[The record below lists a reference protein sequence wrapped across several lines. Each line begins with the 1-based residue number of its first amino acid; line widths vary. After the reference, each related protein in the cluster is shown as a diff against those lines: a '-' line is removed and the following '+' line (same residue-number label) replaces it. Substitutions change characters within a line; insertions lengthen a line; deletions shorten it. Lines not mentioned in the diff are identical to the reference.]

1 MIKFGLAGYPIAD
14 SLSPRL
20 FDAAYHGNWPYEL
33 LESPDFETIVERFR
47 TEDFRA
53 INVTAPFKTLA
64 LGVSDVISEEAS
76 RCGAANILL
85 RKDGRIEA
93 HNSDLT
99 ALIAMIGLAK
109 SVLVIGGGGAGKA
122 AISAARIVGVEPSLR
137 HHDELLEGPL
147 EADVV
152 VCTLPQYAPGLEH
165 IRCRKLI
172 EANYKTPCCDALPGI
187 KEYIPGTTWLKLQA
201 LLGYELM
208 TGEKPDVKA
217 VMTTI

>member
-33 LESPDFETIVERFR
+33 LESTDFEAIIKRFR
-47 TEDFRA
+47 TEDFKA

-64 LGVSDVISEEAS
+64 LGVSDVISEEAR
-76 RCGAANILL
+76 RCGAANILV

-93 HNSDLT
+93 HNSDLM
-99 ALIAMIGLAK
+99 ALIVMIGLAK

-122 AISAARIVGVEPSLR
+122 AISAARTIGVKPVLR
-137 HHDELLEGPL
+137 HHDELAEPL

-152 VCTLPQYAPGLEH
+152 VCTLPRYAPGLEH

-201 LLGYELM
+201 ILGYELM
-208 TGEKPDVKA
+208 TGEKPDVEA
-217 VMTTI
+217 VLGAI

>member
-99 ALIAMIGLAK
+99 ALIAMIGMAK

-122 AISAARIVGVEPSLR
+122 AISAARTIGVEPVLR
-137 HHDELLEGPL
+137 HHDELAEPL

-152 VCTLPQYAPGLEH
+152 VCTLPRYAPGLEH

-217 VMTTI
+217 VMTAI

>member
-64 LGVSDVISEEAS
+64 LGVSDVISEEAR

-93 HNSDLT
+93 HNSDLM
-99 ALIAMIGLAK
+99 ALIVMIGLAK

-137 HHDELLEGPL
+137 HHDELAEPL

-152 VCTLPQYAPGLEH
+152 VCTLPRYASGLEH

-201 LLGYELM
+201 ILGYELM
-208 TGEKPDVKA
+208 TGEKPDVEA
-217 VMTTI
+217 VLGAI

>member
-20 FDAAYHGNWPYEL
+20 FDAAYHGTWPYEL
-33 LESPDFETIVERFR
+33 LESTDFEAVIKRFR
-47 TEDFRA
+47 TEDFKA

-64 LGVSDVISEEAS
+64 LGVSDVISEEAR
-76 RCGAANILL
+76 RCGAANILV

-99 ALIAMIGLAK
+99 ALIAMIGLAE
-109 SVLVIGGGGAGKA
+109 SVLVIGGGGAGKT
-122 AISAARIVGVEPSLR
+122 AISAARTIGIEPVLK

-152 VCTLPQYAPGLEH
+152 VCTLPRYAPGLER

-172 EANYKTPCCDALPGI
+172 EANYKTPCCNALPGV
-187 KEYIPGTTWLKLQA
+187 EQYIPGTTWLKLQA

-208 TGEKPDVKA
+208 TGKIPDTKSVLA
-217 VMTTI
+217 AI

>member
-1 MIKFGLAGYPIAD
+1 M
-14 SLSPRL
+14 
-20 FDAAYHGNWPYEL
+20 
-33 LESPDFETIVERFR
+33 
-47 TEDFRA
+47 
-53 INVTAPFKTLA
+53 
-64 LGVSDVISEEAS
+64 SDVISEEAR
-76 RCGAANILL
+76 RCGAANILV

-93 HNSDLT
+93 HNSDLM
-99 ALIAMIGLAK
+99 ALIVMIGLAK

-122 AISAARIVGVEPSLR
+122 AISAARTIGVEPVLR

-152 VCTLPQYAPGLEH
+152 VCTLPRYAPGLEH

-201 LLGYELM
+201 ILGYELM

-217 VMTTI
+217 VLGAI

>member
-33 LESPDFETIVERFR
+33 LESTDFEAIIKRFR
-47 TEDFRA
+47 TEDFKA

-64 LGVSDVISEEAS
+64 LGVSDVISEEAR
-76 RCGAANILL
+76 RCGAANILV

-93 HNSDLT
+93 HNSDFL
-99 ALIAMIGLAK
+99 ALKEMLRGAE

-122 AISAARIVGVEPSLR
+122 ALSAARALGVEPSLR
-137 HHDELLEGPL
+137 HHDELAEPL

-152 VCTLPQYAPGLEH
+152 VCTLPRYAPGLEH

-201 LLGYELM
+201 ILGYELM
-208 TGEKPDVKA
+208 TGEKPDVEA
-217 VMTTI
+217 VLGAI

>member
-33 LESPDFETIVERFR
+33 LESPDFEVVADRFR
-47 TEDFRA
+47 RKPFRA
-53 INVTAPFKTLA
+53 INVTAPFKSAA
-64 LGVSDVISEEAS
+64 LQLCDSLSEEV
-76 RCGAANILL
+76 RECGAANILV
-85 RKDGRIEA
+85 KESGIKA
-93 HNSDLT
+93 YNSDFL
-99 ALIAMIGLAK
+99 ALKEMLRGAE

-122 AISAARIVGVEPSLR
+122 ALSAARALGVEPSLR
-137 HHDELLEGPL
+137 HHDELAEPL

-152 VCTLPQYAPGLEH
+152 VCTLPRYAPGLEH

-201 LLGYELM
+201 ILGYELM
-208 TGEKPDVKA
+208 TGEKPDVEA
-217 VMTTI
+217 VLGAI